1 MQRLPSFKHV
11 VQVDSSLLGES
22 EKSNL
27 RFWVNIF
34 AKYRKITVTILL
46 MSDYLT
52 IYTEVMLNW
61 NKYKAR
67 FKRQAD

>member
-11 VQVDSSLLGES
+11 VQIDSSLLGDP

-34 AKYRKITVTILL
+34 AKYRKIAVTILL
-46 MSDYLT
+46 MSECLT
-52 IYTEVMLNW
+52 NY
-61 NKYKAR
+61 
-67 FKRQAD
+67 